1 MISFE
6 SSVTIN
12 QPINQVYNFLSDLN
26 NHSEL
31 MPDDVSDWASDTD
44 NATFAI
50 KNMAKLTINVV
61 SRSVDSEILIT
72 SSAPSPFKIEMR
84 WTLNAVNQETV
95 VNLNLRAQLSPL
107 LKIMAST
114 ALQKLVNHKTSALKS
129 ILE

>member
-1 MISFE
+1 MTSFE
-6 SSVTIN
+6 STVSLD
-12 QPINQVYNFLSDLN
+12 QPTSQIYNFLSDLK
-26 NHSEL
+26 NHSQL

-95 VNLNLRAQLSPL
+95 VNLNLSAQLSPL
-107 LKIMAST
+107 LKMMASS
-114 ALQKLVNHKTSALKS
+114 ALQKLVNQQTSALKS
-129 ILE
+129 ILN